1 MPPEPPGA
9 ADAAPYAGLTPHCI
23 LDRLED
29 LGLAGDGRLLQ
40 LNSYEN
46 RVVQAGLEDGGFVV
60 LKFYRPGRWTE
71 AQILEEHA
79 FAAELA
85 AAEVPVVP
93 PMTLHPLG
101 GGGRP
106 QDTAPL
112 EHLGTPPTLAR
123 RGPLRWAVSPRA
135 GGRAPELDDPAVLRR
150 IGHCLGRLHAVGRRQ
165 PFRHRPRLDLAR
177 LGEQARATVL
187 ASPHLPR
194 ELAARWQATV
204 DALLD
209 RVRERFAAQ
218 PGLRWLRAHGDCHP
232 GNLLWTEAG
241 GPHFVDLDDCGTA
254 PAVQDLWMLLPGD
267 EDGAAGAL
275 AALLEGYEA
284 FCDFDPCERRLIE
297 PLRSLRLIHHSAWLA
312 QRWADPAFPAA
323 FPWFDSPSYWAQQVM
338 QLQEQVERLD
348 EGR

>member
-1 MPPEPPGA
+1 MA
-9 ADAAPYAGLTPHCI
+9 ADAHPAPEAPYAELTPHRI

-29 LGLAGDGRLLQ
+29 LGLFGDGRLLQ

-71 AQILEEHA
+71 AQILEEHS

-85 AAEVPVVP
+85 AAEVPVIA
-93 PMTLHPLG
+93 PLVLQPVDG
-101 GGGRP
+101 ARLRDEAP
-106 QDTAPL
+106 PL
-112 EHLGTPPTLAR
+112 EHLGRPATLAR
-123 RGPLRWAVSPRA
+123 RGALRWAVSPRA
-135 GGRAPELDDPAVLRR
+135 GGRAPELDDPEVLLR

-165 PFRHRPRLDLAR
+165 PFLHRPRLDLAR

-187 ASPHLPR
+187 ASPHLPLD
-194 ELAARWQATV
+194 LAGRWRDTV

-267 EDGAAGAL
+267 EAGSRQAL

-284 FCDFDPCERRLIE
+284 FCDFDPAERRLIE

-323 FPWFDSPSYWAQQVM
+323 FPWFDSPSYWAQQTV
-338 QLQEQVERLD
+338 QLQEQIERLD